1 MFSALA
7 RSSRSLGSVVTTNC
21 SFRFGAAKTQTS
33 RLGSWAEEEKLWPR
47 NSLSQHCP
55 NERSRTAKQLK
66 PDLRLMSSSD
76 LNRTPGIE
84 CLSVIIVVIISKEW
98 VAATKPPPRLTFTG
112 FRGRLIYTLVTLHPN
127 FHILA
132 TVLCASQNCLAC
144 NLSLSS

>member
-1 MFSALA
+1 MPSCLDVQRHGQVKSISRICDDNQLLISFRCSQDPDQSTGLMGRGGKTLAEEFIILALLMPELRL
-7 RSSRSLGSVVTTNC
+7 RSSSV
-21 SFRFGAAKTQTS
+21 
-33 RLGSWAEEEKLWPR
+33 
-47 NSLSQHCP
+47 LS
-55 NERSRTAKQLK
+55 
-66 PDLRLMSSSD
+66 
-76 LNRTPGIE
+76 RTPGIE

-98 VAATKPPPRLTFTG
+98 VVATKQPPRLTFTG

>member
-1 MFSALA
+1 M
-7 RSSRSLGSVVTTNC
+7 
-21 SFRFGAAKTQTS
+21 
-33 RLGSWAEEEKLWPR
+33 
-47 NSLSQHCP
+47 
-55 NERSRTAKQLK
+55 
-66 PDLRLMSSSD
+66 PDLRLRSSSD